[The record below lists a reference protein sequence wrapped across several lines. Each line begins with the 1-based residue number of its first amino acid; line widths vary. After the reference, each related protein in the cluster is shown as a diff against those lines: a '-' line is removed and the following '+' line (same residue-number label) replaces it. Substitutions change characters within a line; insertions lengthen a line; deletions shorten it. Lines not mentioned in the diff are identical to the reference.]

1 MKNSDEQ
8 LKKNIQDH
16 RAEYDD
22 YGFDSATAWDRLS
35 NQLPKEQ
42 TPVRPLFNKKV
53 FLRIAA
59 IFAVICG
66 VGIAYMAGLRNGKE
80 EQAVAVKVQLPAE
93 FVEAQNYY
101 ASQVNSKLEE
111 VNKLDAGNKEIAE
124 EIQLL
129 QKEYQR
135 LEKEMQKPVNK
146 QEIINAMIENYKLRL
161 ALLESY
167 LEEMKGDKQVN
178 HETNS
183 TI

>member
-1 MKNSDEQ
+1 MRNSEDE
-8 LKKNIQDH
+8 LKKHIEQH

-22 YGFDSATAWDRLS
+22 YGFDSASAWDKIS
-35 NQLPKEQ
+35 EKLPKEEVKVK
-42 TPVRPLFNKKV
+42 TLFPRKTL
-53 FLRIAA
+53 LRIAA
-59 IFAVICG
+59 IFLVCCG
-66 VGIAYMAGLRNGKE
+66 IGTAYIVGLRNGKNDK
-80 EQAVAVKVQLPAE
+80 AMAAKTALPAE

-101 ASQVNSKLEE
+101 ATQVNTKMEE
-111 VNKLDAGNKEIAE
+111 VKKLDTGNEEIAQ

-167 LEEMKGDKQVN
+167 LEEMKGDKLPQ

-183 TI
+183 AI